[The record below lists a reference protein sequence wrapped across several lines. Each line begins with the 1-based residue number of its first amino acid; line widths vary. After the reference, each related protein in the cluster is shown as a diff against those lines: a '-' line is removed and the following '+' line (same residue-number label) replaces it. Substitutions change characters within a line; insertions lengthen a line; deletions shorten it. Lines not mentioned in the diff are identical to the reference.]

1 MKKAK
6 VSDELRPEYRREDLG
21 QGVRGKYFESYR
33 KSSNLV
39 LLSPDVAKARREE
52 SMKKAKVSDELR
64 PEYRRED
71 LGQGVRGKYFESYRK
86 SSNLVLLSPDVAKV
100 FPTEEAVNEVL
111 RSLID
116 LAQKSTGRTK
126 R

>member
-6 VSDELRPEYRREDLG
+6 VSDEIRPEYKREDLG

-33 KSSNLV
+33 K
-39 LLSPDVAKARREE
+39 
-52 SMKKAKVSDELR
+52 
-64 PEYRRED
+64 
-71 LGQGVRGKYFESYRK
+71 GT
-86 SSNLVLLSPDVAKV
+86 NLVLLSPDVAKV
-100 FPTEEAVNEVL
+100 FPTEEAVNKAL

-126 R
+126 RST

>member
-6 VSDELRPEYRREDLG
+6 VSDELRPEYRREDLD
-21 QGVRGKYFESYR
+21 QGIRGKYFESYQ
-33 KSSNLV
+33 K
-39 LLSPDVAKARREE
+39 
-52 SMKKAKVSDELR
+52 
-64 PEYRRED
+64 
-71 LGQGVRGKYFESYRK
+71 G
-86 SSNLVLLSPDVAKV
+86 SNLVLLSPDVAKV

-126 R
+126 H

>member
-6 VSDELRPEYRREDLG
+6 VSDGLRPEYRREDLG
-21 QGVRGKYFESYR
+21 RGIRGKYFESYR
-33 KSSNLV
+33 KGSNLV
-39 LLSPDVAKARREE
+39 LLSR
-52 SMKKAKVSDELR
+52 
-64 PEYRRED
+64 
-71 LGQGVRGKYFESYRK
+71 
-86 SSNLVLLSPDVAKV
+86 DVAKV
-100 FPTEEAVNEVL
+100 FPTDEVVNEVL

>member
-21 QGVRGKYFESYR
+21 QGIRGRYFESYR
-33 KSSNLV
+33 K
-39 LLSPDVAKARREE
+39 
-52 SMKKAKVSDELR
+52 
-64 PEYRRED
+64 
-71 LGQGVRGKYFESYRK
+71 G
-86 SSNLVLLSPDVAKV
+86 SNLVLLSPDVAKV